1 VAKKDTAA
9 TVLGMLS
16 TTGASTRPIG
26 PTPTH
31 EPTLV
36 SDPTVDTATDRGNE
50 QPVAAVV
57 ERPNAAVAAVI
68 PEQSSVAEEEP
79 ETTVSAGLPAPP
91 ERASAGR
98 GTPRRRAPASNGT
111 TEVLP
116 EVPRTLRL
124 RASTAAVVRD
134 AWLEAKRDDVL
145 LSHQDFA
152 SDLLDAALAHRRS
165 PRR

>member
-16 TTGASTRPIG
+16 TTGASTRPTSPP
-26 PTPTH
+26 PTP
-31 EPTLV
+31 EPTPPV
-36 SDPTVDTATDRGNE
+36 GEPIVDIE
-50 QPVAAVV
+50 QPVDAAA
-57 ERPNAAVAAVI
+57 ERPNAVPTVI

-79 ETTVSAGLPAPP
+79 ATTSAGLPDPP
-91 ERASAGR
+91 ERASTRPAGR
-98 GTPRRRAPASNGT
+98 GAQRRRAPASNGT
-111 TEVLP
+111 TEVVVP

-124 RASTAAVVRD
+124 RASTAAAVRD

-152 SDLLDAALAHRRS
+152 SDLLDAALARRRS